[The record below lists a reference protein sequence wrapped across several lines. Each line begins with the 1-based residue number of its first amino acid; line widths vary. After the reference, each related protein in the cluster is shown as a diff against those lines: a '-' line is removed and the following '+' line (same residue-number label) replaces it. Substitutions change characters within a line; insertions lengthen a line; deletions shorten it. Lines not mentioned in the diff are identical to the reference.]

1 MLKSLTLSMSLALAL
16 GFTGVAFAGHG
27 GCDTCGL
34 ASPQGSPQASAQGY
48 TETCDTCTTK
58 KKHCFSLPKFS
69 MPACLKPKPKV
80 YTYEWVLKKKKVH
93 GHAAAACDTCGT
105 AVTPSAQYSSPQAH
119 AAPQSWAAPQTASV
133 MPTYEMKP
141 PVPTGD
147 TAPPAPAAPATIPP
161 APPAPAP
168 SAAQGSLLFLAP
180 TGN

>member
-1 MLKSLTLSMSLALAL
+1 MLKTLTLSMSLVLAL
-16 GFTGVAFAGHG
+16 GFAGVAFAGQ
-27 GCDTCGL
+27 GCDTCGM

-58 KKHCFSLPKFS
+58 KKHCFTMPKFS

-93 GHAAAACDTCGT
+93 GHAAASCDTCGT
-105 AVTPSAQYSSPQAH
+105 TGTTVTPSAQYSSPQAM
-119 AAPQSWAAPQTASV
+119 AAPQSWAAPQTASL
-133 MPTYEMKP
+133 PSEMKP
-141 PVPTGD
+141 AAPSGD
-147 TAPPAPAAPATIPP
+147 IAPPAPAAPSSVPP
-161 APPAPAP
+161 APPVP